1 MKPIII
7 PAKLTVKQLTY
18 TDIKIAG
25 YLFTLWKSGKY
36 SSHVLPTSE
45 EISKETGIPL
55 ITVKRSVAKL
65 ATITFYDETD
75 GEYYPIL
82 ITEGYVNKAT
92 GKRGRIYQI
101 YIPGY
106 GICRDPAE
114 FTERRG
120 GASATW
126 GAIGGYFTITP
137 EIQSLN
143 LKLSEEICL
152 SALAGL
158 IKTNRNSKWV
168 YHASSLTKA
177 GILKGREKS
186 ISISLTSLR
195 KRGYLIADDNDGFYK
210 GYKNVVIECLGYE
223 YAEETPET
231 PYVHNFPIQESAKA
245 LSQREIIEMEKEET
259 RRKRLQSVGGI
270 YV

>member
-7 PAKLTVKQLTY
+7 PVKLTVKQLTY

-25 YLFTLWKSGKY
+25 YLFTLWKSGKH
-36 SSHVLPTSE
+36 SRHVLPTSE
-45 EISKETGIPL
+45 SISKETGIPL
-55 ITVKRSVAKL
+55 PTVKRSVAKL
-65 ATITFYDETD
+65 ATITFYDEVD

-82 ITEGYVNKAT
+82 IAESYVNKAT

-106 GICRDPAE
+106 GICRNPVE
-114 FTERRG
+114 FTERG
-120 GASATW
+120 GARGTLSS
-126 GAIGGYFTITP
+126 IGGYFTITP

-143 LKLSEEICL
+143 LNLSEEICL
-152 SALAGL
+152 SALASL

-168 YHASSLTKA
+168 YHASSLTKS

-186 ISISLTSLR
+186 ISTSLTSLR

-210 GYKNVVIECLGYE
+210 GYKNVIIDCLGYE
-223 YAEETPET
+223 YIEESPET
-231 PYVHNFPIQESAKA
+231 PYIHAQSTQENIKA
-245 LSQREIIEMEKEET
+245 LSQRDIIEKEIEET
-259 RRKRLQSVGGI
+259 RRNRLQRIGVNI
-270 YV
+270 